1 MNSEESRYLTFAN
14 WPANSIVDAKRVAK
28 AGFYYLGHDL
38 EVKCF
43 ACGKTISEWNYGDK
57 AMNKHASL
65 NPSCPF
71 VNNPAGCG
79 NIPIESTQSSRE
91 LSNRSS
97 TELDSVIIN
106 PRTSLLGSAIQL
118 SRPPIIDY
126 QQSEAARLESFTN
139 WPKAYI
145 VTPESLAR
153 AGFFYIHQSD
163 KVQCAFCDGIVS
175 HWEAGDI
182 PEEEHERH
190 FPHCRFIQ
198 MLRSNGVAYDH
209 FDYYD
214 DEDDSEEDEDDD
226 EEEEVETENEDGGE
240 RRATGDVTEPTAVS
254 ERRRRS
260 PEGVELRFPSSS
272 GQDSESA
279 MRELGVQSHKIPKHP
294 KYSMYEARLQTF
306 VNWPA
311 DVSQTPED
319 ISEAGFFYAGSGD
332 QVRCF
337 HCDGGLRMW
346 DPSDEPWLEHARWFP
361 HCQFILLV
369 KGQPFVD
376 EAILLR
382 PPLDESQ
389 IKEQLGR
396 VSKPN
401 ADYSVAPAPAQRR
414 TRLPVSESQLQ
425 ELISSPIAT
434 SALQLGLEFS
444 RVKTALRQRAAS
456 GAPPFETAQALI
468 NAVLDV
474 QLEEDDHRE
483 TWLTPPNTPIP
494 PQFGSSNQRG
504 NSRTNF
510 AESASTEE
518 DTEADDEADTPRATP
533 STVTASAT
541 TSSLEKEREKQTN
554 DRKAES
560 ETETAASST
569 RCLSPSPGSRASS
582 AAEEETRRSVQYLEE
597 EVRRLREARLC
608 KICMDTET
616 CVVLLPCGHL
626 VTCVQCAHSLADC
639 PVCRK
644 PIKATVRTFLA

>member
-1 MNSEESRYLTFAN
+1 MNSEESRFLTFAN

-28 AGFYYLGHDL
+28 AGFYYLGRDL
-38 EVKCF
+38 DVKCF
-43 ACGKTISEWNYGDK
+43 ACGRTISEWNYGDK

-71 VNNPAGCG
+71 VINPAGCG
-79 NIPIESTQSSRE
+79 NIPIESTLSRE
-91 LSNRSS
+91 FQNRGSS
-97 TELDSVIIN
+97 ELDSVIIN
-106 PRTSLLGSAIQL
+106 PRNSVRGSVSQL
-118 SRPPIIDY
+118 SRHPRVDY
-126 QQSEAARLESFTN
+126 QQNESARLESFAN
-139 WPKAYI
+139 WPKPYI

-175 HWEAGDI
+175 HWEAGDD

-190 FPHCRFIQ
+190 YPNCSFIQ
-198 MLRSNGVAYDH
+198 MLRSNNADYEELDYD
-209 FDYYD
+209 DDD
-214 DEDDSEEDEDDD
+214 DEDDEDDD
-226 EEEEVETENEDGGE
+226 DG
-240 RRATGDVTEPTAVS
+240 RRADDASDVTEPD
-254 ERRRRS
+254 RKRS
-260 PEGVELRFPSSS
+260 PEGVELRFPNSS

-311 DVSQTPED
+311 DVTQTPED

-361 HCQFILLV
+361 QCGFILLV
-369 KGQPFVD
+369 KGQQFVD

-401 ADYSVAPAPAQRR
+401 GDYPIVPVQSQRR
-414 TRLPVSESQLQ
+414 TRLPVSETQLQ

-434 SALQLGLEFS
+434 AALQLGLEFS

-456 GAPPFETAQALI
+456 GAPPFESAQALI

-474 QLEEDDHRE
+474 QLEETTEDDHRE
-483 TWLTPPNTPIP
+483 TWLTPPNTPV
-494 PQFGSSNQRG
+494 PQFGPSNHRV
-504 NSRTNF
+504 NNRSNYV
-510 AESASTEE
+510 ASHSTEE
-518 DTEADDEADTPRATP
+518 DTEADDEADAMQAIP
-533 STVTASAT
+533 SSSAAAAAAAA
-541 TSSLEKEREKQTN
+541 TSSEEQQRHQQQLNDEEEAMLNDEKNESYSDAQTEAN
-554 DRKAES
+554 QK
-560 ETETAASST
+560 ST
-569 RCLSPSPGSRASS
+569 CVARSPSPNSRAQ
-582 AAEEETRRSVQYLEE
+582 AEDDRRRSVQYLEE

-616 CVVLLPCGHL
+616 CVVFLPCGHL

-644 PIKATVRTFLA
+644 QIKATVRTFLS